1 MTSNR
6 LLSLDAFR
14 GFTIAA
20 MLLVNNPGDWAHLY
34 SQLAHAKWN
43 GWTFTDW
50 IFPFFLFISGVSL
63 TLSLSRQSQ
72 AGVEPSALLRKLS
85 KRAIVVFL
93 IGLALNLYP
102 IFDFSTVRIPGVLQR
117 IALCTLL
124 AAPIV
129 LWFNWRQQCGWIAS
143 LFALYSVLMLLVPV
157 PDAAGIVGVGVLE
170 PGRDFG
176 AFVDRWLLSGH
187 LWSASRSWDPEGLV
201 STLPALANLLLGV
214 LAGRWIEQ
222 PLAKA
227 DKTVWLFIAGLA
239 CLWLGAV
246 LDVTFM
252 PINKSLWTV
261 SYAIF
266 MNGWALVVFGVFY
279 WLLDATPSLKLQQC
293 SARLLHP
300 GVIFGMNSLFIFAL
314 SGVIA
319 KTLLLIK
326 ITQADGSLLSLKAVL
341 YASIQTLPMD
351 AVNAS
356 FLFAVLFN
364 LFMLGLAWLMW
375 HQRWFV
381 KV

>member
-1 MTSNR
+1 MISNR

-63 TLSLSRQSQ
+63 TLSLRRQSQ
-72 AGVEPSALLRKLS
+72 AGAVPAALLLKLS
-85 KRAIVVFL
+85 KRAAVVFL

-102 IFDFSTVRIPGVLQR
+102 IFDFSSVRIPGVLQR

-124 AAPIV
+124 AGPIV
-129 LWFNWRQQCGWIAS
+129 LWFNWRQQCGWVVT
-143 LFALYSVLMLLVPV
+143 LFALYSVLMLRVPV
-157 PDAAGIVGVGVLE
+157 PDAAGVIGVGVLE
-170 PGRDFG
+170 PGRDVG
-176 AFVDRWLLSGH
+176 AFVDRWLLNGH
-187 LWSASRSWDPEGLV
+187 LWSASRTWDPEGLV
-201 STLPALANLLLGV
+201 STLPALGNLLLGV

-227 DKTVWLFIAGLA
+227 EKTVWLLIAGLA
-239 CLWLGAV
+239 CLWLGEV
-246 LDVTFM
+246 LDVSFM

-266 MNGWALVVFGVFY
+266 MNGWALMVFGVFY
-279 WLLDATPSLKLQQC
+279 WLIDASPSLKLQQR

-314 SGVIA
+314 SGVFA

-326 ITQADGSLLSLKAVL
+326 VTQADGSLLSLKAIL
-341 YASIQTLPMD
+341 YAAIRSLPLE

-356 FLFAVLFN
+356 LLYATLFN
-364 LFMLGLAWLMW
+364 SFMFCIAWLMW
-375 HQRWFV
+375 RQRWFV

>member
-1 MTSNR
+1 MISNR

-20 MLLVNNPGDWAHLY
+20 MLLVNNPGDWGHLY

-72 AGVEPSALLRKLS
+72 AGAVPAALLLKLS
-85 KRAIVVFL
+85 KRAAVVFL

-124 AAPIV
+124 AGPIV
-129 LWFNWRQQCGWIAS
+129 LWFNWRQQLGWIAS
-143 LFALYSVLMLLVPV
+143 LFALYSVLMQLVPV
-157 PDAAGIVGVGVLE
+157 PDAAGVIGIGVLE
-170 PGRDFG
+170 PGRDVG
-176 AFVDRWLLSGH
+176 AFVDRWLLDGH
-187 LWSASRSWDPEGLV
+187 LWAASRTWDPEGLV

-222 PLAKA
+222 ALTKA
-227 DKTVWLFIAGLA
+227 EKAVWLLIAGLA

-266 MNGWALVVFGVFY
+266 MNGWALIVFGVFY
-279 WLLDATPSLKLQQC
+279 WLLDASSSFRLQQG
-293 SARLLHP
+293 SAWLLRP
-300 GVIFGMNSLFIFAL
+300 CVIYGMNSLFIFAL

-326 ITQADGSLLSLKAVL
+326 ITQIDASLLSLKAVL
-341 YASIQTLPMD
+341 YAAIQSLPLEAVD
-351 AVNAS
+351 ASLLYAM
-356 FLFAVLFN
+356 LFN
-364 LFMLGLAWLMW
+364 GFMLCIAWLMW
-375 HQRWFV
+375 RQRWFV

>member
-20 MLLVNNPGDWAHLY
+20 MLPVNNPGDWGHLY

-63 TLSLSRQSQ
+63 TLSLRRQSQ
-72 AGVEPSALLRKLS
+72 AGAVPAALLLKLS
-85 KRAIVVFL
+85 KRAAVVFL

-124 AAPIV
+124 AGPIV
-129 LWFNWRQQCGWIAS
+129 LWFNWRQQCGWIAI
-143 LFALYSVLMLLVPV
+143 LFALYSVLMLRLPV
-157 PDAAGIVGVGVLE
+157 PDAAGIIGVGVLE
-170 PGRDFG
+170 PGRDVG
-176 AFVDRWLLSGH
+176 AFVDRWLLNGH
-187 LWSASRSWDPEGLV
+187 LWAASRTWDPEGLV
-201 STLPALANLLLGV
+201 STLPALGNLLLGV

-222 PLAKA
+222 RLE
-227 DKTVWLFIAGLA
+227 KTKIAVWLLIAGLA

-246 LDVTFM
+246 LDVTLM

-266 MNGWALVVFGVFY
+266 MNGWALIVFGVFY
-279 WLLDATPSLKLQQC
+279 WLLDASSSFRLQQG
-293 SARLLHP
+293 SAWLLRP
-300 GVIFGMNSLFIFAL
+300 CVIYGMNSLFIFAL

-326 ITQADGSLLSLKAVL
+326 ITQTDGSLLSLKAML
-341 YASIQTLPMD
+341 YAAIQSLPLAAVD
-351 AVNAS
+351 ASLLYAM
-356 FLFAVLFN
+356 LFN
-364 LFMLGLAWLMW
+364 GFMLCIAWLMW
-375 HQRWFV
+375 RQHWFV

>member
-1 MTSNR
+1 MISNR

-43 GWTFTDW
+43 GSTFTDW

-63 TLSLSRQSQ
+63 TLSLSRQTQ
-72 AGVEPSALLRKLS
+72 AGAAPGALLRKLS
-85 KRAIVVFL
+85 QRAAVVFL

-102 IFDFSTVRIPGVLQR
+102 IFDFSAVRIPGVLQR

-124 AAPIV
+124 AGPIV
-129 LWFNWRQQCGWIAS
+129 LWFNWRQQCGWVVT
-143 LFALYSVLMLLVPV
+143 LFALYSVLMLRVPV
-157 PDAAGIVGVGVLE
+157 PDAAGVIGVGVLE
-170 PGRDFG
+170 PGRDVG
-176 AFVDRWLLSGH
+176 AFVDRWLLNGH
-187 LWSASRSWDPEGLV
+187 LWSASRTWDPEGLV
-201 STLPALANLLLGV
+201 STLPALGNLLFGV

-227 DKTVWLFIAGLA
+227 EKTVWLLIAGLA
-239 CLWLGAV
+239 CLWLGEV
-246 LDVTFM
+246 LDVSFM

-266 MNGWALVVFGVFY
+266 MNGWALMVFGVFY
-279 WLLDATPSLKLQQC
+279 WLLDASSSFRLQQG
-293 SARLLHP
+293 SAWLLRP
-300 GVIFGMNSLFIFAL
+300 CVIYGMNSLFIFAL

-326 ITQADGSLLSLKAVL
+326 ITQIDGSLLSLKAML
-341 YASIQTLPMD
+341 YAAIQSLPLEAVD
-351 AVNAS
+351 ASLLYAM
-356 FLFAVLFN
+356 LFN
-364 LFMLGLAWLMW
+364 GFMLCIAWLMW
-375 HQRWFV
+375 RQRWFV

>member
-1 MTSNR
+1 MISNR

-20 MLLVNNPGDWAHLY
+20 MLLVNNPGDWGHLY

-50 IFPFFLFISGVSL
+50 IFPFFLFICGVSL
-63 TLSLSRQSQ
+63 TLSLNRQTQ
-72 AGVEPSALLRKLS
+72 AGAAPAALLLKLG
-85 KRAIVVFL
+85 KRAAIVFL

-124 AAPIV
+124 AGPIV
-129 LWFNWRQQCGWIAS
+129 LCFNWRQQCVWVVM

-157 PDAAGIVGVGVLE
+157 PDAAGVIGIGVLE
-170 PGRDFG
+170 PGRDVG
-176 AFVDRWLLSGH
+176 AFLDRWLLSGH
-187 LWSASRSWDPEGLV
+187 LWAASRTWDPEGLV
-201 STLPALANLLLGV
+201 STLPALGNLLLGV

-227 DKTVWLFIAGLA
+227 EKTVWLLIAGLA
-239 CLWLGAV
+239 CLWLGTV
-246 LDVTFM
+246 LDATFM

-266 MNGWALVVFGVFY
+266 MNGWALIVFGIFY
-279 WLLDATPSLKLQQC
+279 WLLDASPSLALQRR

-300 GVIFGMNSLFIFAL
+300 CVIYGMNSLFIFAL

-326 ITQADGSLLSLKAVL
+326 ITWIDGSLLSLKAILYTAIQSLPLQAVNTSLL
-341 YASIQTLPMD
+341 YAT
-351 AVNAS
+351 
-356 FLFAVLFN
+356 LFN
-364 LFMLGLAWLMW
+364 SFMFCIAWLMW
-375 HQRWFV
+375 RQRWFV

>member
-1 MTSNR
+1 MISNR

-43 GWTFTDW
+43 GSTFTDW

-63 TLSLSRQSQ
+63 TLSLSRQTQ
-72 AGVEPSALLRKLS
+72 AGAAPGALLRKLS
-85 KRAIVVFL
+85 QRAAVVFL

-102 IFDFSTVRIPGVLQR
+102 IFDFSAVRIPGVLQR

-124 AAPIV
+124 AGPIV
-129 LWFNWRQQCGWIAS
+129 LWFNWRQQCGWVVT
-143 LFALYSVLMLLVPV
+143 LFALYSVLMLRVPV
-157 PDAAGIVGVGVLE
+157 PDAAGVIGVGVLE
-170 PGRDFG
+170 PGRDVG
-176 AFVDRWLLSGH
+176 AFVDRWLLDGH
-187 LWSASRSWDPEGLV
+187 LWAASRTWDPEGLV
-201 STLPALANLLLGV
+201 STLPALGNLLFGV

-227 DKTVWLFIAGLA
+227 EKTVWLLIAGLA
-239 CLWLGAV
+239 CLWLGEV
-246 LDVTFM
+246 LDVSFM

-266 MNGWALVVFGVFY
+266 MNGWALMVFGVFY
-279 WLLDATPSLKLQQC
+279 WLLDASSSFRLQQG
-293 SARLLHP
+293 SAWLLRP
-300 GVIFGMNSLFIFAL
+300 CVIYGMNSLFIFAL

-326 ITQADGSLLSLKAVL
+326 ITQIDGSLLSLKAML
-341 YASIQTLPMD
+341 YAAIQSLPLEAVD
-351 AVNAS
+351 ASLLYAM
-356 FLFAVLFN
+356 LFN
-364 LFMLGLAWLMW
+364 GFMLCIAWLMW
-375 HQRWFV
+375 RQRWFV

>member
-1 MTSNR
+1 MISNR

-20 MLLVNNPGDWAHLY
+20 MLLVNNPGDWGHLY

-63 TLSLSRQSQ
+63 TLSLRRQSQ
-72 AGVEPSALLRKLS
+72 AGAVPAALLLKLS
-85 KRAIVVFL
+85 KRAAVVFL

-124 AAPIV
+124 AGPIV
-129 LWFNWRQQCGWIAS
+129 LWFNWRQQCGWIAI
-143 LFALYSVLMLLVPV
+143 LFALYSVLMLRLPV
-157 PDAAGIVGVGVLE
+157 PDAAGIIGVGVLE
-170 PGRDFG
+170 PGRDVG
-176 AFVDRWLLSGH
+176 AFVDRWLLNGH
-187 LWSASRSWDPEGLV
+187 LWAASRTWDPEGLV
-201 STLPALANLLLGV
+201 STLPALGNLLLGV

-222 PLAKA
+222 RLE
-227 DKTVWLFIAGLA
+227 KTKIAVWLLIAGLA

-246 LDVTFM
+246 LDVTLM

-266 MNGWALVVFGVFY
+266 MNGWALIVFGVFY
-279 WLLDATPSLKLQQC
+279 WLLDASSSFRLQQG
-293 SARLLHP
+293 SAWLLRP
-300 GVIFGMNSLFIFAL
+300 CVIYGMNSLFIFAL

-326 ITQADGSLLSLKAVL
+326 ITQTDGSLLSLKAML
-341 YASIQTLPMD
+341 YAAIQSLPLAAVD
-351 AVNAS
+351 ASLLYAM
-356 FLFAVLFN
+356 LFN
-364 LFMLGLAWLMW
+364 GFMLCIAWLMW
-375 HQRWFV
+375 RQRWFV

>member
-1 MTSNR
+1 MISNR

-20 MLLVNNPGDWAHLY
+20 MLLVNNPGDWRHLY

-72 AGVEPSALLRKLS
+72 AGAAPGALLRKLS
-85 KRAIVVFL
+85 QRAAVVFL

-102 IFDFSTVRIPGVLQR
+102 GFDFSTVRIPGVLQR

-124 AAPIV
+124 AGPIV
-129 LWFNWRQQCGWIAS
+129 LWFNWRQQCGWVVM
-143 LFALYSVLMLLVPV
+143 LFALYSVLMLRVPV
-157 PDAAGIVGVGVLE
+157 ADAAGVIGVGVLE
-170 PGRDFG
+170 PGRDVG
-176 AFVDRWLLSGH
+176 AFVDRWLLDGH
-187 LWSASRSWDPEGLV
+187 LWSASRTWDPEGLV
-201 STLPALANLLLGV
+201 STLPAIGNLLLGV

-222 PLAKA
+222 RLAKA
-227 DKTVWLFIAGLA
+227 EKTVWLLIAGLA
-239 CLWLGAV
+239 CLWFGEV

-261 SYAIF
+261 SYTIF
-266 MNGWALVVFGVFY
+266 MNGWALIVFGVFY
-279 WLLDATPSLKLQQC
+279 WLLDASSSFRLQQG
-293 SARLLHP
+293 SAWLLRP
-300 GVIFGMNSLFIFAL
+300 CVIYGMNSLFIFAL

-326 ITQADGSLLSLKAVL
+326 ITQTDGSLLSLKAIL
-341 YASIQTLPMD
+341 YAAIQSLPLEAVD
-351 AVNAS
+351 ASLLYAM
-356 FLFAVLFN
+356 LFN
-364 LFMLGLAWLMW
+364 GFMLCIAWLMW
-375 HQRWFV
+375 RQRWFV

>member
-1 MTSNR
+1 MISNR

-72 AGVEPSALLRKLS
+72 AGAAPAALLLKLS
-85 KRAIVVFL
+85 KRAAVVFL

-102 IFDFSTVRIPGVLQR
+102 IFDFSSVRIPGVLQR

-124 AAPIV
+124 AGPIV
-129 LWFNWRQQCGWIAS
+129 LWFNWRQQCGWVVT
-143 LFALYSVLMLLVPV
+143 LFALYSVLMLRVPV
-157 PDAAGIVGVGVLE
+157 PDAAGVIGVGVLE
-170 PGRDFG
+170 PGRDVG
-176 AFVDRWLLSGH
+176 AFVDRWLLNGH
-187 LWSASRSWDPEGLV
+187 LWSASRTWDPEGLV
-201 STLPALANLLLGV
+201 STLPALGNLLFGV

-227 DKTVWLFIAGLA
+227 EKTVWLLIAGLA
-239 CLWLGAV
+239 CLWLGEV
-246 LDVTFM
+246 LDVSFM

-266 MNGWALVVFGVFY
+266 MNGWALIVFGVFY
-279 WLLDATPSLKLQQC
+279 WLLDASSSFRLQQG
-293 SARLLHP
+293 SAWLLRP
-300 GVIFGMNSLFIFAL
+300 CVIYGMNSLFIFAL

-326 ITQADGSLLSLKAVL
+326 ITQIDGSLLSLKAML
-341 YASIQTLPMD
+341 YAAIQSLPLEAVD
-351 AVNAS
+351 ASLLYAM
-356 FLFAVLFN
+356 LFN
-364 LFMLGLAWLMW
+364 GFMLCIAWLMW
-375 HQRWFV
+375 RQRWFV

>member
-1 MTSNR
+1 MISNR

-20 MLLVNNPGDWAHLY
+20 MLLVNNPGDWGHLY

-63 TLSLSRQSQ
+63 TLSLSRQTEVG
-72 AGVEPSALLRKLS
+72 AGPAALLLRLS
-85 KRAIVVFL
+85 KRAAVVFL

-102 IFDFSTVRIPGVLQR
+102 SFDFSTVRIPGVLQR

-124 AAPIV
+124 AGPIV
-129 LWFNWRQQCGWIAS
+129 LLFNWRQQCGWVVV
-143 LFALYSVLMLLVPV
+143 LFALYSVLMLRVPV
-157 PDAAGIVGVGVLE
+157 PDAAGVIGVGVLE
-170 PGRDFG
+170 PGRDVG
-176 AFVDRWLLSGH
+176 AFVDRWLLNGH
-187 LWSASRSWDPEGLV
+187 LWVASRTWDPEGLV
-201 STLPALANLLLGV
+201 STLPALGNLLLGV
-214 LAGRWIEQ
+214 LAGRWIKQ

-227 DKTVWLFIAGLA
+227 EKTVWLLISGLA

-246 LDVTFM
+246 LDVTLM

-266 MNGWALVVFGVFY
+266 MNGWALIVFGVFY
-279 WLLDATPSLKLQQC
+279 WLLDASSSFRLQQG
-293 SARLLHP
+293 SAWLLRP
-300 GVIFGMNSLFIFAL
+300 CVIYGMNSLFIFAL

-326 ITQADGSLLSLKAVL
+326 ITQPDGSLLSVKAIL
-341 YASIQTLPMD
+341 YAAIQSLPLEAVD
-351 AVNAS
+351 ASLLYAM
-356 FLFAVLFN
+356 LFN
-364 LFMLGLAWLMW
+364 SFMLCIAWLMW
-375 HQRWFV
+375 RQRWFV